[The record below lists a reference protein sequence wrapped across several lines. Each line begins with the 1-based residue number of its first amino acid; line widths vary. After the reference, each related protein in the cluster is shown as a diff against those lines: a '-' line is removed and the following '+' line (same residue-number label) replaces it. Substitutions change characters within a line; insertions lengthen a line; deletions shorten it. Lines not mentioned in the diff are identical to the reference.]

1 MRWFARSPFLSKFD
15 KKGLFSMN
23 WEDIILEF
31 CMDIT
36 VRGFSKITIKNYK
49 SKLRNTANFFKSINV
64 EPSQIEKKHIK
75 SWIIDMQEKEMQAST
90 INVSVS
96 RLKKLFDYM
105 LIEKYIEYNPFVDI
119 ERLKEQR
126 KVIYPLNDCEIKQ
139 MLIVAKKHPYK
150 HIAQRNVV
158 ILMLMIECGLRI
170 SEVCEIRDE
179 DIMNNQIIIRKSKN
193 NEDRAVAVSPILKK
207 EIIKY
212 YRIKKRKYGSL
223 KWNPFII
230 SNLGKKLNEKSI
242 WQIMQE
248 IKKQIDIRDCVRF
261 SGHTLRHTYASMQL
275 RNGLD
280 IYTLSLNMGHSS
292 IEMTQRYVQTLSS
305 EDFIEKSIKT
315 STLMNLR

>member
-1 MRWFARSPFLSKFD
+1 
-15 KKGLFSMN
+15 MN

-64 EPSQIEKKHIK
+64 EPSQIEKKQIK

-105 LIEKYIEYNPFVDI
+105 LIEKYIDYNPFVDI

-126 KVIYPLNDCEIKQ
+126 KVIYPLNDYEIKQ
-139 MLIVAKKHPYK
+139 MLTVAKKHPYK

-193 NEDRAVAVSPILKK
+193 NKDRAVAVSPILK

-212 YRIKKRKYGSL
+212 QRIKKRKFGL
-223 KWNPFII
+223 LEGNPFIV

-280 IYTLSLNMGHSS
+280 IYTLS
-292 IEMTQRYVQTLSS
+292 S

>member
-1 MRWFARSPFLSKFD
+1 
-15 KKGLFSMN
+15 MN

-36 VRGFSKITIKNYK
+36 VRGFSKITIKNHK

-64 EPSQIEKKHIK
+64 EPSQIEKKQIK

-105 LIEKYIEYNPFVDI
+105 LIEKYIDYNPFVDI

-126 KVIYPLNDCEIKQ
+126 KVIYPLNDYEIKQ
-139 MLIVAKKHPYK
+139 MLTVAKKHPYK

-193 NEDRAVAVSPILKK
+193 NKDRAVAVSPILKK

-212 YRIKKRKYGSL
+212 QRIKKRKFGL
-223 KWNPFII
+223 LEGNPFIV

-280 IYTLSLNMGHSS
+280 IYTLS
-292 IEMTQRYVQTLSS
+292 S

>member
-1 MRWFARSPFLSKFD
+1 MCWFARSPFLSKFD
-15 KKGLFSMN
+15 KKGLFFMN

-36 VRGFSKITIKNYK
+36 VRGFSKITINNYK

-64 EPSQIEKKHIK
+64 EPSQIEKKQIK

-105 LIEKYIEYNPFVDI
+105 LIEKYIDYNPFVDI

-126 KVIYPLNDCEIKQ
+126 KVIYPLNDYEIKQ
-139 MLIVAKKHPYK
+139 MLTVAKKHPYK

-193 NEDRAVAVSPILKK
+193 NKDRAVAVSPILKK

-212 YRIKKRKYGSL
+212 QRIKKRKFGL
-223 KWNPFII
+223 LEGNPFIV

-280 IYTLSLNMGHSS
+280 IYTLS
-292 IEMTQRYVQTLSS
+292 S

>member
-1 MRWFARSPFLSKFD
+1 
-15 KKGLFSMN
+15 
-23 WEDIILEF
+23 
-31 CMDIT
+31 
-36 VRGFSKITIKNYK
+36 KITIKNYK

-126 KVIYPLNDCEIKQ
+126 KVIYPLNDYEIKQ
-139 MLIVAKKHPYK
+139 MLTVAKKHPYK

-193 NEDRAVAVSPILKK
+193 NKDRAVAVSPILKK

-212 YRIKKRKYGSL
+212 HRIKKRKYGL
-223 KWNPFII
+223 LEGNTFIV